1 MPVPDSFNLFKDF
14 QYCEICEKDYTDDNF
29 VAVVVDNDKSG
40 AEKIRRVTM
49 ICKTCRERARID
61 PAFEKELTEKVMK
74 LKLGRKLKN
83 KTS

>member
-14 QYCEICEKDYTDDNF
+14 QYCEICEKSYTDDNF

-40 AEKIRRVTM
+40 AEKIRRVTT
-49 ICKTCRERARID
+49 ICKTCRERARTD